1 MRHFNQIFVNGAFIT
16 PHGRTII
23 DLINPTNNEVIGK
36 VTMADEIDTRQAI
49 AAAKKAFPSFS
60 QTSKEERMDYLQRL
74 HDSVSKRMDALVHA
88 TVLEYGAPQDRAKG
102 SNALAANIFLHFKS
116 VLEKFEQT
124 EVVGNSQVVL
134 EPVGVVGIFTPWNS
148 SAGSIAVKVAPA
160 IASGCTVV
168 IKPSEMSAMQT
179 QVLMESFHEA
189 RLPPGVVNFVT
200 GFGEVVGTELS
211 SSPDVAKIAFTGST
225 QIGKL
230 VAKSA
235 LDTMKRF
242 TLELGGKSAN
252 IILDDADF
260 AKAIPMA
267 VNACFLNNGQACIA
281 ASRLLVP
288 ENRLDEVKQL
298 AKAAVQKVKVGDPND
313 SDATIG
319 PLASQKQYERVQ
331 SYIRSG
337 IDEGAELVIGGEG
350 HPQGLERGNFVK
362 PTVFAN
368 VKSDMKIA
376 REEIFGPV
384 LSILTYKNDAEA
396 IRMANDSDFGLMAY
410 VSSTDT
416 ERASRVAHQLQA
428 GRVLINTLNHDP
440 LTPFGGFK
448 QSGIGRE
455 GGVYGLREFL
465 EPKAILVGGG

>member
-1 MRHFNQIFVNGAFIT
+1 MRQFNQMYVNGAFVT
-16 PHGRTII
+16 PHGKATV
-23 DLINPTNNEVIGK
+23 DLVNPTNNEAIGK
-36 VTMADEIDTRQAI
+36 VTLADETDMRQAI
-49 AAAKKAFPSFS
+49 AAAKKAFTSFS
-60 QTSKEERMDYLQRL
+60 QTTKEVRMDYLQRL
-74 HDSVSKRMDALVHA
+74 HDSVSKRVGDLVQA

-102 SNALAANIFLHFKS
+102 SNALAANIFLHFKETLRKTDLS
-116 VLEKFEQT
+116 
-124 EVVGNSQVVL
+124 EVVGTSLVLL

-148 SAGSIAVKVAPA
+148 SAGSIAIKVAPA
-160 IASGCTVV
+160 IAAGCTVV

-189 RLPPGVVNFVT
+189 GLPPGVINFVN
-200 GFGEVVGTELS
+200 GLGEVVGTELTN
-211 SSPDVAKIAFTGST
+211 SPDVAKIAFTGST

-235 LDTMKRF
+235 LDTMKRL

-252 IILDDADF
+252 IVLDDADF

-267 VNACFLNNGQACIA
+267 VNACYLNNGQACIA
-281 ASRLLVP
+281 GSRLFIP

-298 AKAAVQKVKVGDPND
+298 VKAAVAKVKVGDPND
-313 SDATIG
+313 SDVTMG
-319 PLASQKQYERVQ
+319 PLVSQKQYQRVQ

-337 IDEGAELVIGGEG
+337 IEDGAEVVIGGEG
-350 HPQGLERGNFVK
+350 HPEGLERGNFVK

-368 VKSDMKIA
+368 VKPEMKIA

-384 LSILTYKNDAEA
+384 LSILTYKTEADA
-396 IRMANDSDFGLMAY
+396 IRMANDSEFGLMAY
-410 VSSTDT
+410 VSSSNP
-416 ERASRVAHQLQA
+416 ERASRVARQLQA

-440 LTPFGGFK
+440 LTPFGGYK

-455 GGVYGLREFL
+455 GGVYGLKEFL
-465 EPKAILVGGG
+465 EPKAIILG

>member
-1 MRHFNQIFVNGAFIT
+1 MRQFNQMYVNGAFVT
-16 PHGRTII
+16 PHGKATV
-23 DLINPTNNEVIGK
+23 DLVNPTNTEVIGK
-36 VTMADEIDTRQAI
+36 VTLADEIDARQAI
-49 AAAKKAFPSFS
+49 AAAKKALASFS
-60 QTSKEERMDYLQRL
+60 QTTKEVRMDYLQRL
-74 HDSVSKRMDALVHA
+74 HDSVSKHVGDLVQA

-102 SNALAANIFLHFKS
+102 SNALAANIFLHFKET
-116 VLEKFEQT
+116 LKKTDLT
-124 EVVGNSQVVL
+124 EVVGTSQVLL

-148 SAGSIAVKVAPA
+148 SAGSIAIKVAPA
-160 IASGCTVV
+160 IAAGCTVV

-189 RLPPGVVNFVT
+189 GLPPGVINFVN
-200 GFGEVVGTELS
+200 GLGEVVGTELTN
-211 SSPDVAKIAFTGST
+211 SPDVAKIAFTGST

-230 VAKSA
+230 VAKNA
-235 LDTMKRF
+235 LDTMKRL

-267 VNACFLNNGQACIA
+267 VNACYLNNGQACIA
-281 ASRLLVP
+281 GSRLFVP

-298 AKAAVQKVKVGDPND
+298 VKAAVAEVKVGDPND
-313 SDATIG
+313 SDVTMG
-319 PLASQKQYERVQ
+319 PLVSQKQYERVQ

-337 IDEGAELVIGGEG
+337 IDEGAEVVIGGEG
-350 HPQGLERGNFVK
+350 RPQGLERGNFVK

-368 VKSDMKIA
+368 VKPEMKIA

-384 LSILTYKNDAEA
+384 LSILTYKTEADA
-396 IRMANDSDFGLMAY
+396 IRMANDSEFGLMAY
-410 VSSTDT
+410 VNSSNP
-416 ERASRVAHQLQA
+416 ERASRVARQLQA

-440 LTPFGGFK
+440 LAPFGGYK

-455 GGVYGLREFL
+455 GGVYGLKEYL
-465 EPKAILVGGG
+465 EPKAIILG